1 MRLTTKGRCAVTA
14 MIDVALRE
22 ADGPVSL
29 SSLSARHGISLS
41 YLELLFGKLRR
52 AHLVNAT
59 RGPGGGYSLARAAGS
74 ITVADIILAIEEGYD
89 DESVPADEGSNP
101 QKCSTRELWAQANR
115 QIMEFLGSVTLR
127 SLADD
132 QLAKGGPAPAAQ
144 AKPRPLRKSLPAPLK
159 VAAPNSVFALGKLAI
174 PKR

>member
-1 MRLTTKGRCAVTA
+1 MRLTTKGRSAVTA

-41 YLELLFGKLRR
+41 YLELLFAKLRR
-52 AHLVNAT
+52 ASLVVAT
-59 RGPGGGYSLARAAGS
+59 RGPGGGYSLARAADS
-74 ITVADIILAIEEGYD
+74 MTVADIILAIEDDLD
-89 DESVPADEGSNP
+89 DEFAAGEDPANP
-101 QKCSTRELWAQANR
+101 QKCSTRDLWAQADR
-115 QIMEFLGSVTLR
+115 QIMEFLGSVSLR
-127 SLADD
+127 SLVDD
-132 QLAKGGPAPAAQ
+132 HIAKAGPVRASRK
-144 AKPRPLRKSLPAPLK
+144 AKPLRKPLPRPLE

>member
-1 MRLTTKGRCAVTA
+1 MRLTTKGRSAVTA

-52 AHLVNAT
+52 AELVQAT
-59 RGPGGGYSLARAAGS
+59 RGPGGGYSLARAMDS
-74 ITVADIILAIEEGYD
+74 ITVGDIILAIEEGYEED
-89 DESVPADEGSNP
+89 AAATEDASNP
-101 QKCSTRELWAQANR
+101 QKCSTRELWAQASR
-115 QIMEFLGSVTLR
+115 QIMEFLSSVTLR
-127 SLADD
+127 SLVND
-132 QLAKGGPAPAAQ
+132 QIAKGGPVRAS
-144 AKPRPLRKSLPAPLK
+144 AKAKPLRKPLPQPLR
-159 VAAPNSVFALGKLAI
+159 VMAPNSVFALGKLSI

>member
-1 MRLTTKGRCAVTA
+1 MRLTTKGRSAVTA

-52 AHLVNAT
+52 ADLVNAT
-59 RGPGGGYSLARAAGS
+59 RGPGGGYSLARPVDS
-74 ITVADIILAIEEGYD
+74 ITIADIILAIEEGYD
-89 DESVPADEGSNP
+89 DELAVADDAANP
-101 QKCSTRELWAQANR
+101 QKCSTSELWAQANR

-127 SLADD
+127 SLVDD
-132 QLAKGGPAPAAQ
+132 QIAKGGPVRTTAAK
-144 AKPRPLRKSLPAPLK
+144 AKPLRKPLPPLK
-159 VAAPNSVFALGKLAI
+159 VVAPNSVFALGKLAI

>member
-1 MRLTTKGRCAVTA
+1 MRLTTKGRSAVTA

-52 AHLVNAT
+52 ANLVSAT
-59 RGPGGGYSLARAAGS
+59 RGPGGGYSLARPVDS
-74 ITVADIILAIEEGYD
+74 ITVADIILAIEEGY
-89 DESVPADEGSNP
+89 ADELAAPEDAANP
-101 QKCSTRELWAQANR
+101 QKCSTSELWAQANR
-115 QIMEFLGSVTLR
+115 QIMEFLGSVDLR
-127 SLADD
+127 SLVDD
-132 QLAKGGPAPAAQ
+132 QIAKGGPVRAT
-144 AKPRPLRKSLPAPLK
+144 AKAKPLHKPLPRPLQ
-159 VAAPNSVFALGKLAI
+159 VVAPNSVFALGKLAI

>member
-1 MRLTTKGRCAVTA
+1 MRLTTKGRSAVTA

-52 AHLVNAT
+52 ADLVSAT
-59 RGPGGGYSLARAAGS
+59 RGPGGGYSLARAVDS

-89 DESVPADEGSNP
+89 DELAVRDDVANP
-101 QKCSTRELWAQANR
+101 QKCSTSELWAQANR
-115 QIMEFLGSVTLR
+115 QIMEFLGSVDLRTLV
-127 SLADD
+127 DD
-132 QLAKGGPAPAAQ
+132 QIAKGGPVRAV
-144 AKPRPLRKSLPAPLK
+144 AKAKPLHKPLPRPLK
-159 VAAPNSVFALGKLAI
+159 VVAPNSVFALGKLAI

>member
-1 MRLTTKGRCAVTA
+1 MRLTTKGRSAVTA

-52 AHLVNAT
+52 ADLVNAT
-59 RGPGGGYSLARAAGS
+59 RGPGGGYSLARSMDS

-89 DESVPADEGSNP
+89 DELATRDDGTNP
-101 QKCSTRELWAQANR
+101 QKCSTSELWAQANR
-115 QIMEFLGSVTLR
+115 QIMEFLGSVNLR
-127 SLADD
+127 SLVDD
-132 QLAKGGPAPAAQ
+132 QLAKGGPVRSDTK
-144 AKPRPLRKSLPAPLK
+144 AKPLRKALPLPLQ
-159 VAAPNSVFALGKLAI
+159 VMAPNSVFALGKLAI